1 MNNVKINEL
10 RQWMAQHQVELAY
23 ISDPGHIAYF
33 SGYESDPHERV
44 LALFIPLEQDP
55 FLFTPALEV
64 EDAQNSSWAYDVRG
78 YLDSENPWEIIGKE
92 LRARYGQP
100 GNVGI
105 EKNALTVDRF
115 DAISDILTGA
125 DSYTDLTS
133 IIQRLQLIKTV
144 EEKDKLIEAGKWAD
158 VAFEIGFKTVKE
170 GVTEQAIIAEIEY
183 QLKKQGVSQMS
194 FDTLVLAGA
203 NAASPHGTPGSTKV
217 SPNELVLFDLGVVW
231 NGYCSDATRTVA
243 YQKPTEFQE
252 KIYNITL
259 EAQLAAQE
267 AVRPGVTAG
276 ELDQIARNV
285 INSYGYGEYFNHRLG
300 HGIGTTVHEFP
311 SLVEGND
318 LVIEEG
324 MCFSL
329 EPGIYIPEKVGVRIE
344 DCVYVTSDGCV
355 PFTTTPKELLVLEK

>member
-10 RQWMAQHQVELAY
+10 RKWMAQKQVDLAY
-23 ISDPGHIAYF
+23 INDPGHIAYF
-33 SGYESDPHERV
+33 SGYESEPHERV

-64 EDAQNSSWAYDVRG
+64 EDAQNSSWTFDVRG

-92 LRARYGQP
+92 LRTRYGQP
-100 GNVGI
+100 GKIGI

-115 DAISDILTGA
+115 DAISDQLVGTDDFI
-125 DSYTDLTS
+125 DLTS

-144 EEKDKLIEAGKWAD
+144 EEKDKLIAAGKWAD
-158 VAFEIGFKTVKE
+158 VAFEVGFNAVKE
-170 GVTEQAIIAEIEY
+170 GITEQAIIAEIEY

-194 FDTLVLAGA
+194 FDTIVLAGM

-217 SPNELVLFDLGVVW
+217 TPNELVLFDLGVVW
-231 NGYCSDATRTVA
+231 DGYCSDATRTVA
-243 YQKPTEFQE
+243 YKKPTEFQE

-259 EAQLAAQE
+259 EAQLTVQA
-267 AVRPGVTAG
+267 AVRPGVTAA

-285 INSYGYGEYFNHRLG
+285 INNYGYGEYFNHRLG

-329 EPGIYIPEKVGVRIE
+329 EPGIYIPGKVGVRIE
-344 DCVYVTSDGCV
+344 DCVYVTEYGCV
-355 PFTTTPKELLVLEK
+355 PFTTTSKELRILD

>member
-10 RQWMAQHQVELAY
+10 RQWMAQHQLELAY

-115 DAISDILTGA
+115 DAISDILTGT

-217 SPNELVLFDLGVVW
+217 SPNELVLFDLGVIW

-276 ELDQIARNV
+276 ELYQIARNV

-355 PFTTTPKELLVLEK
+355 PFTTTPKELLVLE

>member
-1 MNNVKINEL
+1 MDGTTPIRIGL
-10 RQWMAQHQVELAY
+10 YQRPW
-23 ISDPGHIAYF
+23 
-33 SGYESDPHERV
+33 PHR
-44 LALFIPLEQDP
+44 LLFRIWKWSSRACTSSFIPLEQDP

-115 DAISDILTGA
+115 DAISDILTGT

-183 QLKKQGVSQMS
+183 QLKTRCFTNV
-194 FDTLVLAGA
+194 FRHI
-203 NAASPHGTPGSTKV
+203 SPCRSKCCKPSWYTRKHEGFTKWTSV
-217 SPNELVLFDLGVVW
+217 IRSWRYLEWLLQWCYSYSCL
-231 NGYCSDATRTVA
+231 S
-243 YQKPTEFQE
+243 KPTEFQE

-355 PFTTTPKELLVLEK
+355 PFTTTPKELLVLE

>member
-1 MNNVKINEL
+1 
-10 RQWMAQHQVELAY
+10 
-23 ISDPGHIAYF
+23 
-33 SGYESDPHERV
+33 PHERV

-115 DAISDILTGA
+115 DAISDILTGT

-217 SPNELVLFDLGVVW
+217 SPNELVLFDLGVIW

-267 AVRPGVTAG
+267 AVR
-276 ELDQIARNV
+276 
-285 INSYGYGEYFNHRLG
+285 
-300 HGIGTTVHEFP
+300 
-311 SLVEGND
+311 
-318 LVIEEG
+318 
-324 MCFSL
+324 
-329 EPGIYIPEKVGVRIE
+329 
-344 DCVYVTSDGCV
+344 
-355 PFTTTPKELLVLEK
+355 